1 VIRAAIPGLNVARS
15 FYKQAVFVA
24 LLIGGCLV
32 NSVAAGAVEAQASP
46 GAAATASDRK
56 APDPRALGVTEA
68 LLDYCAKS
76 DPTDAAKVHNRLK
89 RLMQGASKE
98 ALADVRKSSEYQS
111 AHDSEV
117 DFIGKIE
124 PRNAHRL
131 CSGSAAASK

>member
-1 VIRAAIPGLNVARS
+1 VNPGLNVGRS
-15 FYKQAVFVA
+15 FCKQTAFVA
-24 LLIGGCLV
+24 LLIAGCLV
-32 NSVAAGAVEAQASP
+32 NSVAVGAVEAQASP

-56 APDPRALGVTEA
+56 APDPRALGVIEA

-89 RLMQGASKE
+89 RLTQGASKE
-98 ALADVRKSSEYQS
+98 ALADAHKSSQYQS

-131 CSGSAAASK
+131 CSGAVAESK